1 MMRKVY
7 VCAPLGGNV
16 EQNLKKVKTY
26 TEYALRCGTAPVVP
40 HFYAECLDD
49 NDPKD
54 REIGLA
60 AGLSLLWFCDE
71 LWLFGDTV
79 TDGMKNELQF
89 CKNLNIRILC
99 DRICGG
105 RCSESDREHMECRQR
120 TDSDRGQQC
129 GLSCLRYDPRH
140 PFLREGRHGI
150 FRLQKARAV

>member
-16 EQNLKKVKTY
+16 ESNLEKVRTY

-79 TDGMKNELQF
+79 TDGMSAELKF
-89 CKNLNIRILC
+89 CKNLNIRVRKITEKE
-99 DRICGG
+99 I
-105 RCSESDREHMECRQR
+105 
-120 TDSDRGQQC
+120 
-129 GLSCLRYDPRH
+129 
-140 PFLREGRHGI
+140 
-150 FRLQKARAV
+150 QKAIGGNPL